1 MVRKVLIF
9 TPFSSPPLSSAVLC
23 AYLGQRTECDV
34 WLRCRDGSVPCHRVV
49 LASLSP
55 LLRSVLSLDTG
66 EREDIVTIMMPDL
79 TVREVDTFL
88 AHIYEGSTADA
99 SRSSDILKLF
109 GVNVSP
115 LPSEINASVNI
126 SPFTKYFDVR
136 ESSKRSLNTEQLP
149 SAPNDDSNQIQKMLM
164 ALEPHNNVRKE
175 QEEKGHDSDSTL
187 SADPLDTDYLKED
200 FDEPPS
206 TETDRNKAKA
216 LELVEIKI
224 KVENQEEPSSTSLT
238 EEQPQAQANVAD
250 SEENIKP
257 KKKRVRKD
265 KNSDNDRIAVDPI
278 WAHVSNKDCAP
289 NAYSR
294 GSVTCNYCEK
304 TFALGYAV
312 QHLWG
317 VHKIMVDRPRRYK
330 EGRPQDVKTAAHW
343 AHFSEDPENKF
354 RCICQVCGKNL
365 SRISASKHLR
375 QKHDIGEKF
384 LCSFCGKAF
393 RDNNTKN
400 SHELIHTKSYQYFC
414 SLCGKGF
421 YQNHQLNYHMMKVH
435 DDSDEKPFQCSQCGK
450 SYKLNIDLSN
460 HIHQTH
466 RRKTTKGGNPQKGYT
481 QEEITKKPHQ
491 CEICKKRF
499 AKEDY
504 FNLHM
509 KIHSGEA
516 KIECPICQK
525 TFTDAYYLKY
535 HMRTIHSDAR
545 PFTCNVCKKDFKH
558 KLALQRHMVVHTKE
572 KPYSCERC
580 NKSFGWQSVLRNH
593 KCSAEDEGEELLELF

>member
-1 MVRKVLIF
+1 MEGAVLLQYPRNGKKKCTF
-9 TPFSSPPLSSAVLC
+9 LHHFHLPLSSAVLC
-23 AYLGQRTECDV
+23 AYLGQKTECDV
-34 WLRCRDGSVPCHRVV
+34 RLRCSDGWVPCHQMV
-49 LASLSP
+49 LASISP
-55 LLRSVLSLDTG
+55 LLRSVLSADTG
-66 EREDIVTIMMPDL
+66 EDIVTIMMPDL
-79 TVREVDTFL
+79 TVLEVDTFL
-88 AHIYEGSTADA
+88 GHIYEGSFADA
-99 SRSSDILKLF
+99 STSSDIFKLF
-109 GVNVSP
+109 GANISRSEINTSP
-115 LPSEINASVNI
+115 LPLI
-126 SPFTKYFDVR
+126 DVGA
-136 ESSKRSLNTEQLP
+136 SSKGSLKTEQPP
-149 SAPNDDSNQIQKMLM
+149 SAPDDDSNHIQKMLM
-164 ALEPHNNVRKE
+164 TLEPQNNVRKE

-187 SADPLDTDYLKED
+187 SADPLDTDSLKED
-200 FDEPPS
+200 FDETPDAD
-206 TETDRNKAKA
+206 TDRNKAKA

-224 KVENQEEPSSTSLT
+224 KVENQEEQSSTSVT

-257 KKKRVRKD
+257 KKKRTRGPHK
-265 KNSDNDRIAVDPI
+265 RTAVDPI

-312 QHLWG
+312 QHIWG
-317 VHKIMVDRPRRYK
+317 VHKIMVERPRRYK

-343 AHFSEDPENKF
+343 AHFSEDPENRF

-400 SHELIHTKSYQYFC
+400 THELIHTKSYQYFC

-421 YQNHQLNYHMMKVH
+421 YQNHQLNYHMLKVH
-435 DDSDEKPFQCSQCGK
+435 DDSDEKPFQCSECGK
-450 SYKLNIDLSN
+450 SYKLNIDLSV
-460 HIHQTH
+460 HIHQHH

-481 QEEITKKPHQ
+481 QEEIAKKPHQ
-491 CEICKKRF
+491 CEICNKRF

-509 KIHSGEA
+509 KIHTGEA

-545 PFTCNVCKKDFKH
+545 PFNCNICKKDFKH

-572 KPYSCERC
+572 KPYTCERC

-593 KCSAEDEGEELLELF
+593 KCSVEEEGEKLLELF